1 MLARPASPSPNE
13 GGTHPAEETEMAAH
27 PFRIEVADATLARIA
42 DRVAG
47 TRIGYAPEG
56 GGWAWGTDRDYLA
69 GFVAHWRD
77 HYDWRV
83 EEAAL
88 NRYPQFLA
96 DIGGVAIHF
105 YHVKGDG
112 SRPLPI
118 LLTHGWPGSVVEFQ
132 EVIPKLVAAGFDIV
146 VPSLPGYGWSGRPA
160 RPIGP
165 TKVADMWRT
174 LMVEELGYSRFF
186 AQGGDWGSAVTYQLG
201 CNHPDV
207 VSAIHLNFFM
217 GPPPGSS
224 DDPELADYW
233 KSVGKLMQEESG
245 YHHQQ
250 GTRPQTLG
258 LALHD
263 NPVGWASW
271 LIEKF
276 RRWGDTHGDIESRF
290 SKDHLITNMMSYL
303 VTDNVMSSLWMY
315 YGSNHEKRSKGPVTV
330 PTALAHFPGE
340 FYPMPS
346 RRLAEQAHN
355 VQRWSVMKAGGHF
368 AAMEE
373 PEAFAEDVI
382 AFFGAQA

>member
-1 MLARPASPSPNE
+1 
-13 GGTHPAEETEMAAH
+13 MAAR
-27 PFRIEVADATLARIA
+27 PFRIDVPDAMLARIA
-42 DRVAG
+42 AKLAD

-56 GGWAWGTDRDYLA
+56 GGWSWGTDRNYLEEFIA
-69 GFVAHWRD
+69 YWRER
-77 HYDWRV
+77 YDWRGQ
-83 EEAAL
+83 EARL
-88 NRYPQFLA
+88 NRHPQFVA
-96 DIGGVAIHF
+96 DVEGVPIHF
-105 YHVKGDG
+105 YHVRGDG
-112 SRPLPI
+112 SRAVPI
-118 LLTHGWPGSVVEFQ
+118 ILTHGWPGSVVEFQ
-132 EVIPKLVAAGFDIV
+132 EVIPKLAAAGFDVV
-146 VPSLPGYGWSGRPA
+146 VPSLPGYGWSWRPP

-165 TKVADMWRT
+165 AAVADMWRK
-174 LMVEELGYSRFF
+174 LMVDELGYASFF

-201 CNHPDV
+201 ANHADV
-207 VSAIHLNFFM
+207 VAAIHLNFFM

-224 DDPELADYW
+224 GDAELAEYW
-233 KSVGKLMQEESG
+233 RSVAALMKEESG

-276 RRWGDTHGDIESRF
+276 RRWGDTHGEIESRF

-303 VTDNVMSSLWMY
+303 VTDNVISSLWMY
-315 YGSNHEKRSKGPVTV
+315 YGSNHERRSPGPVTV

-355 VQRWSVMKAGGHF
+355 VQRWSKMAAGGHF

-373 PEAFAEDVI
+373 PDAFAADVI
-382 AFFGAQA
+382 AFFAERA